1 MTNQPKNAASAPP
14 ADFFVYHRRVAY
26 HETDALGVVHHSNHI
41 KYFEEARVAWLRDR
55 GLMAIHAPLGP
66 LTFVVLNLSNRYF
79 KAARFDDELEVR
91 VQCKIAGVR
100 IYFRYALWSP
110 RLASVI
116 ADGTTEL
123 VSCNDSMRPT
133 RLPPELGEMIAR
145 EPWSE
150 TW

>member
-1 MTNQPKNAASAPP
+1 MTKQPEKSVQAGHS
-14 ADFFVYHRRVAY
+14 DFFVFKRRVAY

-91 VQCKIAGVR
+91 VQCRCEGVR
-100 IYFRYALWSP
+100 IFFRYALWSP
-110 RLASVI
+110 RLESVI

-123 VSCNDSMRPT
+123 VSCNDSMRPA
-133 RLPPELGEMIAR
+133 RLPPEISEMIAK
-145 EPWSE
+145 EPWGE